1 MDKLSQVRESLDKW
15 RVDALLITSPA
26 NRRWL
31 SGFTGSYGMLL
42 VTKDRAILSTDSRY
56 WEQAER
62 QAPGFELYRT
72 RGDKDD
78 MTKFLTQGG
87 ATRIGYESKHVS
99 VADFRRY
106 QREKAF
112 RWRALPV
119 TVEPFRAIKTADEL
133 AAIRKATQITDDTV
147 SQVPRLARRA

>member
-1 MDKLSQVRESLDKW
+1 MDKLYKVRESLDSW
-15 RVDALLITSPA
+15 RVDGLLITSPA

-31 SGFTGSYGMLL
+31 SGFTGSAGMLL
-42 VTKDRAILSTDSRY
+42 VTKESAILSTDSRY

-62 QAPGFELYRT
+62 QAPDFELYRA

-78 MTKFLTQGG
+78 FTKFLNQGG

-106 QREKAF
+106 QR
-112 RWRALPV
+112 
-119 TVEPFRAIKTADEL
+119 
-133 AAIRKATQITDDTV
+133 
-147 SQVPRLARRA
+147 